1 VCNLNIRQK
10 LLDEMD
16 FICSYFLFGQMRLL
30 FEYKHLTKNP
40 AYAGFY
46 WMGEWYET
54 SKFFKDLKEVA
65 EWDL

>member
-1 VCNLNIRQK
+1 
-10 LLDEMD
+10 MD

-30 FEYKHLTKNP
+30 FEYRHLTKNP

-46 WMGEWYET
+46 WMGEWYEI